1 MANKVVD
8 NDEEIIF
15 GKALYPSTGNP
26 MREVIYD
33 KENPIGE
40 PFFTKKYGLLVAV
53 EAKEGDDCE
62 KCAIYNTKKKKCGAA
77 TMNIGSC
84 SPHYRED
91 GKEVIFKHV
100 EDVKEGEV

>member
-1 MANKVVD
+1 MANKVID
-8 NDEEIIF
+8 DDEEIIF
-15 GKALYPSTGNP
+15 GQALYPSTGNP
-26 MREVIYD
+26 LRVVIYD

-77 TMNIGSC
+77 TTNIGSC

>member
-1 MANKVVD
+1 MKD
-8 NDEEIIF
+8 KIIDSDENIPF
-15 GKALYPSTGNP
+15 GEVIYPSTQKP
-26 MREVIYD
+26 LHEVIYD
-33 KENPIGE
+33 AENPIGE

-62 KCAIYNTKKKKCGAA
+62 KCAIYDTKKKKCGAA
-77 TMNIGSC
+77 TINVGSC

>member
-8 NDEEIIF
+8 NDEEIFF
-15 GKALYPSTGNP
+15 GKALYPSTRNP
-26 MREVIYD
+26 LREVIYD

-53 EAKEGDDCE
+53 EAKEGDGCE
-62 KCAIYNTKKKKCGAA
+62 KCAIYNIRKKKCGAA
-77 TMNIGSC
+77 TINIGSC
-84 SPHYRED
+84 SPLNRED